1 MVADFRVRW
10 DLSLVRIMAEE
21 RLFWEVGQAMKLVR
35 EAGFTVM
42 RELCNTREAV
52 FAVSRSRP
60 GTCYEVIV
68 FRGLEAQAV
77 RVDETTLLLLDE
89 SQVGTSKWT
98 GFALP
103 VVRNVLGVDGEESRV
118 LR

>member
-1 MVADFRVRW
+1 MVDFPVRW
-10 DLSLVRIMAEE
+10 DPSLVRVMAGE

-42 RELCNTREAV
+42 RELCNTREAI

-60 GTCYEVIV
+60 GVCVEVIV

-77 RVDETTLLLLDE
+77 RVDETTLMLLDE
-89 SQVGTSKWT
+89 SQTGTSKWT
-98 GFALP
+98 GYALP
-103 VVRNVLGVDGEESRV
+103 VVRDVLDMSGEENGARQ
-118 LR
+118 